1 MANFDGMDNEEKKE
15 LAKKVANQI
24 LNLGKKGGNSGL
36 FSKGGLIGG
45 VFSNI
50 SGIMSAA
57 EKLPEVFEKL
67 KEAGF
72 DIDVG
77 SNYGRATPGRM
88 HKFPSSKINNTEPEN
103 NFNIKRK
110 NSDKET
116 KIDVTLLN
124 SELLKRLEE
133 QKEELLEFQ
142 KEGISVEKAL
152 KEIDEKIK
160 NLLNQG

>member
-1 MANFDGMDNEEKKE
+1 MVNFDGMDNEEKKE
-15 LAKKVANQI
+15 LAKKVASQI
-24 LNLGKKGGNSGL
+24 LNLGKKGGSSGL

-50 SGIMSAA
+50 SGIVSAA

-72 DIDVG
+72 DIDIG
-77 SNYGRATPGRM
+77 SNYGRATPGGM
-88 HKFPSSKINNTEPEN
+88 HRFPSSNTEPKN
-103 NFNIKRK
+103 NFNVKPK
-110 NSDKET
+110 NPNQKI

-133 QKEELLEFQ
+133 QKKELLEFQ
-142 KEGISVEKAL
+142 KEGISTEKAL
-152 KEIDEKIK
+152 KEINEKIK
-160 NLLNQG
+160 NLSNQG